1 MEVYVSES
9 AEQTLE
15 QVTYQKRTERIV
27 HRVKSTKSI
36 LHSVTEAAMLGLL
49 SMGCVTLRCISL
61 LCDVLRG
68 VKVV

>member
-27 HRVKSTKSI
+27 STKSI